1 VNPQLLFVIGLLV
14 ACIGMFVTNKP
25 RMDVVALL
33 VIVILPLSGILKVSE
48 AIAGFS
54 DPNVILI
61 AAMFVIG
68 EGLVRTGIAIR
79 LGDWLIAKAG
89 GSETRLLV
97 LLTLATA
104 GLGSVMSSTGVVAI
118 FIPVVLGIA
127 EVSKTDT
134 FDQLQLARANLS
146 QQF

>member
-1 VNPQLLFVIGLLV
+1 
-14 ACIGMFVTNKP
+14 MFVANKP

-33 VIVILPLSGILKVSE
+33 VIVILSLSGILKVSE

-68 EGLVRTGIAIR
+68 EGLVRTGIALR
-79 LGDWLIAKAG
+79 LGDWLVAKAAG
-89 GSETRLLV
+89 NETRLLV
-97 LLTLATA
+97 LLMLATA

-127 EVSKTDT
+127 DRMGV
-134 FDQLQLARANLS
+134 
-146 QQF
+146 

>member
-1 VNPQLLFVIGLLV
+1 ML
-14 ACIGMFVTNKP
+14 
-25 RMDVVALL
+25 ALL

-89 GSETRLLV
+89 G
-97 LLTLATA
+97 
-104 GLGSVMSSTGVVAI
+104 
-118 FIPVVLGIA
+118 
-127 EVSKTDT
+127 
-134 FDQLQLARANLS
+134 ARPG
-146 QQF
+146 FWCC

>member
-1 VNPQLLFVIGLLV
+1 
-14 ACIGMFVTNKP
+14 MFIANKP

-68 EGLVRTGIAIR
+68 EGLVRTGIAFR
-79 LGDWLIAKAG
+79 LGDWLVAKAG

-97 LLTLATA
+97 LLMLATA
-104 GLGSVMSSTGVVAI
+104 VLGSVMSSTGGSCHFHPGGA
-118 FIPVVLGIA
+118 G
-127 EVSKTDT
+127 DC
-134 FDQLQLARANLS
+134 
-146 QQF
+146 